1 MKKIFNLF
9 VVACI
14 SLSLVGCGNKILNL
28 EKVSENL
35 TNLTSDNFDILT
47 AVENIELKYF
57 SEQEL
62 ENVYDYDL
70 EKLGID
76 NNNIEQMAFRIDSN
90 KNPVYIIVKP
100 QEGKMDIV
108 KKEFNDY
115 FKTLSLNDKLEEE
128 YQDCLIYVFSDKKE
142 EVLKTIKDS
151 KSPIF
156 GMLMDVGNADLE
168 ALTGINPNDLEEF
181 LVKNSV
187 ITQAN
192 SYFILKPKKDKY
204 DVVKK
209 ALDDYMTNVENQWA
223 TYLPDQY
230 ELVKNRLEEEYGD
243 YLIYIISIDNELV
256 LKTIKDSK

>member
-14 SLSLVGCGNKILNL
+14 SLSLAGCGDKTLNL

-76 NNNIEQMAFRIDSN
+76 NTNIEQMAFRIDSN
-90 KNPVYIIVKP
+90 KKPVYIIVKP

-115 FKTLSLNDKLEEE
+115 FKILSLNDKLEEE
-128 YQDCLIYVFSDKKE
+128 YQGCLIYVFKDNGE

-156 GMLMDVGNADLE
+156 GMLMDVGDADLE

-187 ITQAN
+187 MTQAN

-204 DVVKK
+204 DEVKK

-243 YLIYIISIDNELV
+243 YLVYIISIDNELV
-256 LKTIKDSK
+256 FKTIKDSK

>member
-14 SLSLVGCGNKILNL
+14 SLSLVGCGNKTLNL

-35 TNLTSDNFDILT
+35 TNLTSGNFDILT

-115 FKTLSLNDKLEEE
+115 FKTLSLNDKVEEE
-128 YQDCLIYVFSDKKE
+128 YQGCLIYVFSNNGE

-156 GMLMDVGNADLE
+156 GMLMDVGSADLE

-209 ALDDYMTNVENQWA
+209 ALDDYMTNVEKQWA

>member
-14 SLSLVGCGNKILNL
+14 SLSLVGCGNKTLNL

-115 FKTLSLNDKLEEE
+115 FKTLSLNDKIEEE
-128 YQDCLIYVFSDKKE
+128 YQDCLIYVFSDNGE

-204 DVVKK
+204 DEVKK

>member
-14 SLSLVGCGNKILNL
+14 SLSLVGCGNKTLNL

-90 KNPVYIIVKP
+90 KKPVYIIVKP

-115 FKTLSLNDKLEEE
+115 FKTLSLNDKLE
-128 YQDCLIYVFSDKKE
+128 
-142 EVLKTIKDS
+142 
-151 KSPIF
+151 
-156 GMLMDVGNADLE
+156 
-168 ALTGINPNDLEEF
+168 
-181 LVKNSV
+181 
-187 ITQAN
+187 
-192 SYFILKPKKDKY
+192 
-204 DVVKK
+204 
-209 ALDDYMTNVENQWA
+209 
-223 TYLPDQY
+223 
-230 ELVKNRLEEEYGD
+230 
-243 YLIYIISIDNELV
+243 
-256 LKTIKDSK
+256 